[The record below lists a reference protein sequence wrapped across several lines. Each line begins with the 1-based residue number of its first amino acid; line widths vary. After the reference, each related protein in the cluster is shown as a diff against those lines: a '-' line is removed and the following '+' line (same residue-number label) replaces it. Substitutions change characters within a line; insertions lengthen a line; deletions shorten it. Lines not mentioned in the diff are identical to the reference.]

1 MPTESVSLVMT
12 SKRELQR
19 LEAGS
24 AKSIAA
30 DVRKTGYSK
39 IAQLVEMPP
48 GADMT
53 QAEKYSPSHQE
64 DEEDEEEVDDEL
76 NVTKNPQSKTSGT
89 GKQQASYQ
97 NVKSNRE

>member
-1 MPTESVSLVMT
+1 MT
-12 SKRELQR
+12 GKRELQR
-19 LEAGS
+19 LEAGM
-24 AKSIAA
+24 AKTIAA

-53 QAEKYSPSHQE
+53 QADKYSPSVD

-89 GKQQASYQ
+89 GMQQALYH
-97 NVKSNRE
+97 NVKSNKQ

>member
-1 MPTESVSLVMT
+1 MT

-19 LEAGS
+19 LEAGI
-24 AKSIAA
+24 AKTIAP

-53 QAEKYSPSHQE
+53 QAEKCSPSHD
-64 DEEDEEEVDDEL
+64 DEEDEEEASDEL
-76 NVTKNPQSKTSGT
+76 NVTKNPQSKTSAT
-89 GKQQASYQ
+89 GK
-97 NVKSNRE
+97 

>member
-1 MPTESVSLVMT
+1 M
-12 SKRELQR
+12 
-19 LEAGS
+19 
-24 AKSIAA
+24 AKTIAA

-39 IAQLVEMPP
+39 IAQLVEMPT

-53 QAEKYSPSHQE
+53 QADKYSPSND
-64 DEEDEEEVDDEL
+64 DEEEEEEVDDEL

-97 NVKSNRE
+97 NVKSNKE

>member
-1 MPTESVSLVMT
+1 MT
-12 SKRELQR
+12 GKRELQR
-19 LEAGS
+19 LEAGM
-24 AKSIAA
+24 AKTIAA

-53 QAEKYSPSHQE
+53 QADKYSPSND

-89 GKQQASYQ
+89 GKHQASYQ
-97 NVKSNRE
+97 NVKSNKE